1 MAGPVT
7 TLTAVYLAAA
17 LIGAL
22 TAAAMWRRREAP
34 GGAAL
39 AGMLTAVAIW
49 ALCDAIEIHLSTV
62 EGKRLSSQFQYFGV
76 VSAAPFFFHAAL
88 ALSGRRRPLA
98 PAALAA
104 VWGIPLITL
113 AVAWTSAWH
122 TALWRSIALE
132 PGSVFAV
139 YHYGWWFWVLTAQ
152 HYVLL
157 AIGTTVLLRATLQV
171 AQPFRASL
179 LVVVISVML
188 PWLGNIAYVFKL
200 SPWVGLN
207 WFSISITVSGVLLA
221 WVVLREGLLDLLPRA
236 REALVGLMADGVVV
250 LDRNGAVLFANQAA
264 AGILAIGD
272 GPVRLPEAVWAAG
285 APDDSRPRE
294 LEVEIGGTRKWIDVR
309 SEPVSDRWGEAAG
322 RLLVVRDISARKALE
337 TEREKLVTELQG
349 ALSAVRT
356 LEELLPIC
364 ANCRNVRDDEGYWRR
379 IDEYLYSRA
388 GVRFTHGLC
397 PTCAERLYGPY
408 LHAEAAKGGGQEPT
422 G

>member
-1 MAGPVT
+1 MAETVT
-7 TLTAVYLAAA
+7 TLTVVYAAAA
-17 LIGAL
+17 LIGVL
-22 TAAAMWRRREAP
+22 TAAAVWRRREAP

-39 AGMLTAVAIW
+39 AGMLSAVAIW
-49 ALCDAIEIHLSTV
+49 VLFDVIEIHVSTV
-62 EGKRLSSQFQYFGV
+62 EAKRLSSQFQYFGV

-104 VWGIPLITL
+104 VWGIPLVTI

-139 YHYGWWFWVLTAQ
+139 YTYGWWFWVLTAQ

-157 AIGTTVLLRATLQV
+157 AIGTTVLLRASAQV
-171 AQPFRASL
+171 ARPFRAPL
-179 LVVVISVML
+179 LAVVISVVL
-188 PWLGNIAYVFKL
+188 PWLGNVAYVFKL
-200 SPWVGLN
+200 GPWTGLN

-221 WVVLREGLLDLLPRA
+221 WVILREGLLDLLPRA
-236 REALVGLMADGVVV
+236 REALVGLMTDGVVV
-250 LDRNGAVLFANQAA
+250 LDRDGAVLFANEA
-264 AGILAIGD
+264 AGDILAIGD
-272 GPVRLPEAVWAAG
+272 GPVRLPGAVWTAG
-285 APDDSRPRE
+285 APDDARAR
-294 LEVEIGGTRKWIDVR
+294 EVEVELDGTRKWIDVR
-309 SEPVSDRWGEAAG
+309 SEPVRDRWGEAAG

-337 TEREKLVTELQG
+337 TERENLVTELQG
-349 ALSAVRT
+349 ALRAVRT

-388 GVRFTHGLC
+388 GVQFTHGLC
-397 PTCAERLYGPY
+397 PTCAEKLYGPY
-408 LHAEAAKGGGQEPT
+408 LDADPARGGGTE